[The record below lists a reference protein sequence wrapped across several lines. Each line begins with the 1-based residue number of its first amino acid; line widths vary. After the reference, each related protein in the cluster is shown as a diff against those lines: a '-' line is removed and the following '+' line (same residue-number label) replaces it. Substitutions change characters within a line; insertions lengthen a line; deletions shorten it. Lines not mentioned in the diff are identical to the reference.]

1 MDGLLEIS
9 IRGEMYLFFNDFTI
23 DQASEIG
30 KFVKT
35 FFTQNCNESD
45 EQLIDEFSHEISQK
59 LGIHLRRLK
68 ITKVIAI

>member
-23 DQASEIG
+23 DQTSEIG

-35 FFTQNCNESD
+35 FFAQKCNESD
-45 EQLIDEFSHEISQK
+45 EQLIEEFSHEINK
-59 LGIHLRRLK
+59 TLGIHLRRLK